1 MEILMSQKLMR
12 YQKSKTNLNNTEF
25 SFAPSFSCFGILTLV
40 DIISL
45 TCFMGGDIVDA
56 CGVASAET

>member
-1 MEILMSQKLMR
+1 MSQKLMR

-56 CGVASAET
+56 CGVASAVT